1 MVEVISLSESERSD
15 LLAGCGEVN
24 ELLTWLDALD
34 SRPGLKDLAQRLE
47 SIQIHPDSVRN
58 HIGYA
63 EAGYRR
69 NIIKKTEN
77 YEMVLIAWKAGQDTP
92 IHDHVG
98 SDCAFHIIEG
108 ESTETVYE
116 LNDSGLAVPVEQ
128 RIYLPGTVCAASEP
142 DIHRIS
148 NDTDGN
154 LINLHIYC
162 PPLKG
167 FGIYQA
173 A

>member
-1 MVEVISLSESERSD
+1 MVEFISLSEPERNE
-15 LLAGCGEVN
+15 LLAGCKDLSEI
-24 ELLTWLDALD
+24 LSWLDSLD
-34 SRPGLKDLAQRLE
+34 SRPGIDDLAQRLE
-47 SIQIHPDSVRN
+47 GIRIDSDSIRDF
-58 HIGYA
+58 IGYA
-63 EAGYRR
+63 DTDYQR

-77 YEMVLIAWKAGQDTP
+77 YEMVLIAWKAGQNTP
-92 IHDHVG
+92 IHDHAG
-98 SDCAFHIIEG
+98 SDCAFYIIEG

-116 LNDSGLAVPVEQ
+116 LNEARLAVPVEQ
-128 RIYLPGTVCAASEP
+128 RVYLPGTVSNASEP

-148 NDTDGN
+148 NDTEGN

-167 FGIYQA
+167 FEIYRA